1 MERAVREKKP
11 IPEIDFTLHT
21 MEEGNTVSTQERVC
35 KGESARAHFVIHLHH
50 FSHCKSDV
58 QAPAMQPPTAQQFWS
73 PNDPSK
79 PNLQFLKQHFYREGR
94 LTEDQALWI
103 IQAGTE
109 VLRAEPNLL
118 EMDAP
123 ITVCGDV
130 HGQYFDLMKLFE
142 VGGDPSETRY
152 LFLGDYVDRGYF
164 SIEVGLGVEH
174 FPMLRDMLI
183 SDSACCTCGH

>member
-1 MERAVREKKP
+1 MDSAGHLDRAVNEKRP
-11 IPEIDFTLHT
+11 VPEIDFSLHT
-21 MEEGNTVSTQERVC
+21 MEDGTQVSTQERVC
-35 KGESARAHFVIHLHH
+35 KGIESGPLSAVTADNVP
-50 FSHCKSDV
+50 SDV
-58 QAPAMQPPTAQQFWS
+58 QAPAFHPPNEDQFLS
-73 PNDPSK
+73 PHDRTK

-94 LTEDQALWI
+94 LTEEQALWI
-103 IQAGTE
+103 IKQGTA

-142 VGGDPSETRY
+142 VGGDPAETRY

-164 SIEVGLGVEH
+164 SIEV
-174 FPMLRDMLI
+174 
-183 SDSACCTCGH
+183 